1 MDSEKHRVANAAL
14 RLPELGAREIAELR
28 KIQALSELQLKT
40 LIEQIAGA
48 RPAVEELNVRF
59 FMPEVAEAA
68 RRQIAEFQQFAG
80 LRGLEL
86 RTLLEQEFSA
96 RQALEGFN
104 ARFRLPEI
112 TETAR
117 LIAEFQTSPGAEALK
132 KFGEQSVAL
141 KLAIEGMRTP
151 WLAIQEQMRSMAGF
165 AELQGIG
172 HALGRLPAFDKDL
185 ASALRIDLG
194 DWRDRMRWPAEIF
207 TDAAAR
213 SAFYAGRG
221 FDRALTDFPAPAFQ
235 ESLRIARLRRKPPP
249 LDRRYG
255 APVPRSEGDEEDRF
269 GRNNRAHDWLQRL
282 ETQLRRFIDERMT
295 QAFGA
300 DWARRRLPNGMY
312 EEWEEKKRKDRQA
325 GEEKWPLIAYAD
337 FTDYAAVICRRD
349 NWREVFAPF
358 FGGEVENVRESL
370 QRLYPVRLATAHSR
384 LITQDDELFLYVE
397 IKRLG
402 KVIIVKGR

>member
-1 MDSEKHRVANAAL
+1 MDSEKHRVVNAGL
-14 RLPELGAREIAELR
+14 RLPELGAREIAALR
-28 KIQALSELQLKT
+28 KTQALSELQLKT
-40 LIEQIAGA
+40 LIEQAFSA
-48 RPAVEELNVRF
+48 RPVVGDLDARF
-59 FMPEVAEAA
+59 FMPEIAEAA
-68 RRQIAEFQQFAG
+68 RRQIAEFEHLAG
-80 LRGLEL
+80 SRGLEL
-86 RTLLEQEFSA
+86 RTLLEQAFSA

-104 ARFRLPEI
+104 ARFHLPEV
-112 TETAR
+112 TDTAR
-117 LIAEFQTSPGAEALK
+117 LIAEFQKSPGAEELK
-132 KFGEQSVAL
+132 KFGEQAIGL

-151 WLAIQEQMRSMAGF
+151 WLDIQEQMRSMAGF

-185 ASALRIDLG
+185 AAALRIDLG
-194 DWRDRMRWPAEIF
+194 DWRARITWPAEIF

-235 ESLRIARLRRKPPP
+235 ESLRIARLRHKPPP

-255 APVPRSEGDEEDRF
+255 APVPRAEGDEEDSF

-282 ETQLRRFIDERMT
+282 ETQLRRFIDEQMT

-300 DWARRRLPNGMY
+300 DWPRRRLPNGMY
-312 EEWEEKKRKDRQA
+312 EAWQVKKRKGDQVSGR
-325 GEEKWPLIAYAD
+325 EWPLIVYAD
-337 FTDYAAVICRRD
+337 FTDYEAVICRRD

-358 FGGEVENVRESL
+358 FGRPESVRESL
-370 QRLYPVRLATAHSR
+370 QRLYPGRLAASHSR
-384 LITQDDELFLYVE
+384 PITQDDELFIYVE